1 MPCEL
6 LLVSTGLGLHLAK
19 QAPPPAAILHAC
31 MPNSPAF
38 RTWGAAGRVA
48 CLRRHDEPPCVPA
61 YLGVVRS
68 VLVGCTRGRDGL
80 DTSILFAVWFLQ
92 SANSIF
98 LLHSSSTNLQP
109 PANQQYFFL
118 TPLQHQHSEQ
128 SGRLELPW
136 PSFQLFDP
144 LSQNATFSTV
154 ERLRTPST
162 VAKPMLAWHPERV
175 TE

>member
-19 QAPPPAAILHAC
+19 QAPPPAAILHA
-31 MPNSPAF
+31 NSPAF

-98 LLHSSSTNLQP
+98 LLHSSSTSHQSTNSIFLSHHSSTST
-109 PANQQYFFL
+109 ANRVVVWSFRGLRFNFLNPFRKTQRIQQSNVCGHRAL
-118 TPLQHQHSEQ
+118 
-128 SGRLELPW
+128 
-136 PSFQLFDP
+136 
-144 LSQNATFSTV
+144 
-154 ERLRTPST
+154 
-162 VAKPMLAWHPERV
+162 
-175 TE
+175 